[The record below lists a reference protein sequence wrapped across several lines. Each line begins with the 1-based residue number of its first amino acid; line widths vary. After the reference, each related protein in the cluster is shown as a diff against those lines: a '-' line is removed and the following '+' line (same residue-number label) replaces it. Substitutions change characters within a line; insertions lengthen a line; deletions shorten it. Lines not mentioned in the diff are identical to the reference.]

1 MSALTAGNWI
11 AFQNESQVQYGH
23 WSVGI
28 ENQYGIHG
36 VGSGELRD
44 VSMEVGGICT
54 EADAK
59 AMAASKEMLA
69 ALQLWITYDQ
79 DADPEAVDFM
89 LAYERAL
96 TATRAALAKAGA
108 Q

>member
-11 AFQNESQVQYGH
+11 AYQNESQVEYGH

-44 VSMEVGGICT
+44 VSMDVGGICT

-59 AMAASKEMLA
+59 AMAASKELLESLK
-69 ALQLWITYDQ
+69 ALVNSFEKHRPKELWDN
-79 DADPEAVDFM
+79 A
-89 LAYERAL
+89 
-96 TATRAALAKAGA
+96 RAALAKAGVS
-108 Q
+108 